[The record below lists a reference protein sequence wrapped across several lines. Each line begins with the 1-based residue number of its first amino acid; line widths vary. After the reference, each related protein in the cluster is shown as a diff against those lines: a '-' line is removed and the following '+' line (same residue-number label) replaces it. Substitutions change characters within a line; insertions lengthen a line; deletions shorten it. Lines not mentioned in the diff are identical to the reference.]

1 MKHKLRKHNTGFA
14 IVEFLFYISILA
26 MLVLVLINALITMTR
41 SFKET
46 TIYTQLQ
53 SGNQVFERITRS
65 IKQASSITAISASDL
80 VLVTKDLNNNNQN
93 VQFVLSGNNIN
104 YLENGASVGN
114 LNSPS
119 LVVTALSFAQVTTT
133 KGTGVKIS
141 MSVRSVNDTQNRVE
155 SFYDTI
161 VLRGDY

>member
-65 IKQASSITAISASDL
+65 IKQASSITSISASDL

-114 LNSPS
+114 LNSSS